1 MEWLDT
7 TINEIIDEYLK
18 LDDYIPAPALLMKID
33 SIIATRADEY
43 NQILAEQVNNAMLDT
58 YTMTDEILE
67 IQQRMYITDNIIS
80 PKSKPLYNIHRKPLA
95 NKAQYSNPLKYITDT
110 LQLFINPQT
119 KPTTTN
125 FINRLRNT
133 FRNSRLSFTR
143 EPNEDILHYL
153 EEKVFKASQKTLNRV
168 GDNIYDII
176 YRHAETL
183 GQREY
188 ETADALREL
197 FDGFKEYEARRIART
212 EINSAQ
218 EHATFQRLV
227 ENETV
232 DYVMWV
238 CMNDELVR
246 DSHAEQDGM
255 IVRCGDV
262 FPNGCMF
269 PGDEGGEPEEVIN
282 CRCDIQAWFM
292 PVGFTA
298 PDEEYFFEEDIIPVD
313 EVSSNWEQFGFT
325 YY

>member
-1 MEWLDT
+1 MQ
-7 TINEIIDEYLK
+7 
-18 LDDYIPAPALLMKID
+18 KID
-33 SIIATRADEY
+33 SIIAKHAQEY
-43 NQILAEQVNNAMLDT
+43 NQILAEQINNTMLDT
-58 YTMTDEILE
+58 YTATDEILE
-67 IQQRMYITDNIIS
+67 IQQRIYITDNIIS
-80 PKSKPLYNIHRKPLA
+80 PKHKPIINVTNKNTA
-95 NKAQYSNPLKYITDT
+95 NKAQFSKPLKTITDT
-110 LQLFINPQT
+110 LKLFINPQT
-119 KPTTTN
+119 RPTTTN
-125 FINRLRNT
+125 FINRLRNS
-133 FRNSRLSFTR
+133 FRNYNLSFTR

-153 EEKVFKASQKTLNRV
+153 EDKVFIASEKTLNRV

-176 YRHAETL
+176 YKHAEEL
-183 GQREY
+183 GEREY
-188 ETADALREL
+188 ETADALREA
-197 FDGFKEYEARRIART
+197 FEGFKEYEARRIART

-255 IVRCGDV
+255 IVRVGDV

-282 CRCDIQAWFM
+282 CRCDIQAYFI

-298 PDEEYFFEEDIIPVD
+298 PDDEYFFEEDLIPVD
-313 EVSSNWEQFGFT
+313 AVSSNYEMFGFT